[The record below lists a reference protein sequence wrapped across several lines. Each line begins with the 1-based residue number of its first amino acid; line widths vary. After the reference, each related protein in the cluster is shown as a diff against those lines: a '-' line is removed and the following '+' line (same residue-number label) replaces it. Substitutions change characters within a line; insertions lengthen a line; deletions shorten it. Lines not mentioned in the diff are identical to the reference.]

1 VEPEIFQQL
10 AEQERARSRRLRF
23 ILAVGLG
30 PALLL
35 AVLGYYD
42 AALTAVFL
50 SLAAGL
56 LFVILWMR
64 YDEELAFLFDPL
76 VPAHKKL
83 LILAVIVFL
92 LTFERLVRW
101 LIF

>member
-10 AEQERARSRRLRF
+10 AEQERARSRRLRL

-42 AALTAVFL
+42 AAVTAVFL

-64 YDEELAFLFDPL
+64 YGEELDPL
-76 VPAHKKL
+76 FAPLLPADRKL
-83 LILAVIVFL
+83 LYFALIVLVLA
-92 LTFERLVRW
+92 FERVVHW
-101 LIF
+101 LIS

>member
-1 VEPEIFQQL
+1 VDPEIFQQL

-23 ILAVGLG
+23 ILAAGLG

-42 AALTAVFL
+42 AAVTAVFL

-56 LFVILWMR
+56 VLVIFWMR
-64 YDEELAFLFDPL
+64 YEEELAPLFDPL
-76 VPAHKKL
+76 VPADRKL
-83 LILAVIVFL
+83 LYFALIVLVLA
-92 LTFERLVRW
+92 FERVVHW
-101 LIF
+101 LIS